1 MVHGNNVMN
10 EIKEEQETV
19 EHSLKE
25 NCLTSTL
32 LHILAL

>member
-10 EIKEEQETV
+10 EIKEQETV